1 MDSGELFGGLGV
13 PSNLWETQLRLAI
26 TAGGEALEKPLESDF
41 YDVADPA
48 RALLRLE
55 FVERPPHEKSQE
67 EPDPG
72 GAIPRELLPAA
83 PDGG

>member
-1 MDSGELFGGLGV
+1 LKSRSSPIFTMSRTPPE
-13 PSNLWETQLRLAI
+13 P
-26 TAGGEALEKPLESDF
+26 F
-41 YDVADPA
+41 Y
-48 RALLRLE
+48 LLRLE
-55 FVERPPHEKSQE
+55 FVERPPGGGPEKSQE